1 MKRIGITC
9 LALFVMLTLAAA
21 TQNAQTPEAIF
32 APKIIPAEDLRR
44 EHQAR
49 YNDRG
54 RPFPRREER
63 TRLRIRRAVFVTMPA
78 LLSEIIIEA
87 ALERVRLEVVGEFA
101 ARDRLAEQL
110 PVLAPDLVL
119 IGLGAGE
126 TDAIGSVVLA
136 LVPAAKVLLLSQDG
150 RRASIFATAAPRAVL
165 EGFSLK
171 NLLAALAGS

>member
-1 MKRIGITC
+1 M
-9 LALFVMLTLAAA
+9 
-21 TQNAQTPEAIF
+21 
-32 APKIIPAEDLRR
+32 
-44 EHQAR
+44 
-49 YNDRG
+49 
-54 RPFPRREER
+54 
-63 TRLRIRRAVFVTMPA
+63 RIRRAVFVTMPA

-150 RRASIFATAAPRAVL
+150 RRASIFATAAPGAVL

-171 NLLAALAGS
+171 NLLAALTGS